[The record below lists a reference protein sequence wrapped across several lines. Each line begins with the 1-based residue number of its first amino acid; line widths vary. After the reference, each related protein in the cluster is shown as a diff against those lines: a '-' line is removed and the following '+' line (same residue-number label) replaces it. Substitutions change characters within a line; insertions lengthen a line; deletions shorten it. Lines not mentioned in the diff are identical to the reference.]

1 MAAPHVSG
9 VIALLMSASGG
20 PANETELLALL
31 RNTAQPFI
39 NDGICDLVSPEKTC
53 GVGIVN
59 AAAITAPQL
68 SGISPTSGTL
78 SGGSSAVI
86 TGTNLADVTAVQFG
100 DSTATFTVVSATQ
113 ITATIPSRSAGSV
126 TVTVRSIS
134 GRSNQLTFTYGDPA
148 PPAPEPVPTTPT
160 TTPTTPLPNPD
171 PFPITP
177 TQSNPVDVV
186 LGLSPTQMQQ
196 LSATELAQ
204 LPPQAFAVMTRAQ
217 VRALRPNQIT
227 PQIRRASIRAMSPEA
242 VRAFQ
247 PQTLNAFTPRQIRDL
262 TRQQAA
268 QLRPMQIARLGP
280 VKTQIIRSKRN

>member
-9 VIALLMSASGG
+9 VVALMMSSSDG
-20 PANETELLALL
+20 PASETELLALL

-39 NDGICDLVSPEKTC
+39 DDEICDPMSPEKTC
-53 GVGIVN
+53 GAGIVN

-68 SGISPTSGTL
+68 SEISPTSGTL

-86 TGTNLADVTAVQFG
+86 TGTNFTEVTAVQFG
-100 DSTATFTVVSATQ
+100 DSTATFTAVSSTQ

-126 TVTVRSIS
+126 IVTVRNIS
-134 GRSNQLTFTYGDPA
+134 GRSNRLTFTYDDPA
-148 PPAPEPVPTTPT
+148 PPAPGPVPTP
-160 TTPTTPLPNPD
+160 PTTPPTTLLPNPD
-171 PFPITP
+171 PFPAKP
-177 TQSNPVDVV
+177 TQLNQVDVV

-204 LPPQAFAVMTRAQ
+204 LPPQAFAVMTSAQ

-262 TRQQAA
+262 TRRQAA

-280 VKTQIIRSKRN
+280 VKTQIIASKRT